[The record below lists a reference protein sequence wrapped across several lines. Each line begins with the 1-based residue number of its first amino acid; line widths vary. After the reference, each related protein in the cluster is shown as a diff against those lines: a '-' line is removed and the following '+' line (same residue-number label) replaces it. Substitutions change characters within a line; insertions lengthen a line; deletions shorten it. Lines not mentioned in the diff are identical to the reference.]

1 MAEKYGVVP
10 PKFTKEWWEYFWD
23 YYKLFVISGIIVV
36 LLVLITISQCSSAPK
51 YDMKVTYAGYRQ
63 YSEEDVQKTESII
76 SEFAGD
82 TNEDGEVSVGL
93 TPLVFSN
100 SVENSEYNYAMVT
113 KLTLTFSDH
122 FSFLFIMDK
131 EYAEAEISKEDYD
144 GIFNSLNEYAPS
156 DADVIKGEDGNIYA
170 ISLKNSKLMQDNDIK
185 CDDLYILVRLN
196 YKDDEK
202 NIAVHE
208 QSLKATEALL
218 Q

>member
-10 PKFTKEWWEYFWD
+10 PKFTKAWWEYFWD
-23 YYKLFVISGIIVV
+23 YYKWFVISGVIVI

-51 YDMKVTYAGYRQ
+51 YDMKVTYAGSRP
-63 YSEEDVQKTESII
+63 YSDEDVQKTENII

-82 TNEDGEVSVGL
+82 TNEDGEISVGL

-100 SVENSEYNYAMVT
+100 SVENSEYNYALVT

-122 FSFLFIMDK
+122 YSFLFLMDK
-131 EYAEAEISKEDYD
+131 EQAEAQLAKEDYD
-144 GIFNSLNEYAPS
+144 GLFNSLDEYAPS
-156 DADVIKGEDGNIYA
+156 DADVIKGEDGKIYA
-170 ISLKNSKLMQDNDIK
+170 VSLKNSKLMTDNNIK

-196 YKDDEK
+196 YKEDEH

-208 QSLKATEALL
+208 QSLKAAEALL